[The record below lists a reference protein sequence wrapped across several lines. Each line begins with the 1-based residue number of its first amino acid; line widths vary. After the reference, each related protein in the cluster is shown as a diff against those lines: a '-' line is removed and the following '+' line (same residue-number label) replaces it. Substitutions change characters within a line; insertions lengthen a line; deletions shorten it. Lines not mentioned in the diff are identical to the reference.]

1 MVAGAKLDRL
11 EGRLQLLHRPCAG
24 TGILH
29 DDRLHQPSRF
39 PEPTGSGQHHRP
51 RHTAPAIGR
60 CDRGDSVEERE
71 LPGRRPRER
80 KRAVE
85 LDQRLGVPGRLPRF
99 CFVGRLRLLTSP
111 QPRQGP
117 RTPEAPKRWRSRRKP
132 CQTFVEAIERGLPLA
147 RLHGHLREARKTG
160 RPVGMT
166 SLEIAVGR
174 FGLRQPPLPEEG
186 TGVGVEGA
194 PCRRRIPAAA
204 GGSPVMRHGHA
215 SFATG
220 QQRNPP
226 GIRASPVRAVGGS
239 IRSAPST
246 GP

>member
-1 MVAGAKLDRL
+1 MVAGAELDCL
-11 EGRLQLLHRPCAG
+11 EGRLQLLHRPCAAA
-24 TGILH
+24 GILH
-29 DDRLHQPSRF
+29 DDRLHQPSSL
-39 PEPTGSGQHHRP
+39 PEPTGSAQHHRP

-60 CDRGDSVEERE
+60 RDRGDPVEERE

-117 RTPEAPKRWRSRRKP
+117 RTREAPKGWRSRRKP
-132 CQTFVEAIERGLPLA
+132 RQTFLEAIERGLPLA
-147 RLHGHLREARKTG
+147 RLHGHHREARKTG

-166 SLEIAVGR
+166 SLEIAVGLL
-174 FGLRQPPLPEEG
+174 GLRQESLLEERAG
-186 TGVGVEGA
+186 MGVEGA
-194 PCRRRIPAAA
+194 RCRRRILAAA
-204 GGSPVMRHGHA
+204 RGSPVMRHGHA

-220 QQRNPP
+220 RLKNPP
-226 GIRASPVRAVGGS
+226 GIRASPARAVGGS
-239 IRSAPST
+239 TRSAPSS